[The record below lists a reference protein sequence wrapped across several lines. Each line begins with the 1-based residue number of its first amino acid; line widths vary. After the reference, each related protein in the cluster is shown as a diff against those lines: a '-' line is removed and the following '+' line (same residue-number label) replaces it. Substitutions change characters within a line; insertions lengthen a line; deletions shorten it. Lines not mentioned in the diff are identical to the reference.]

1 MSSAVSSPQEIE
13 AGRVILGAQRF
24 PDFSTH
30 ENQPSQAPSHMRGFR
45 PATPDLLGAV
55 GVGVVELDAVGVGVV
70 GENVFQKLRI
80 RVVTST
86 SAILAGANCALWSLD
101 LNGPCGAAA
110 AAGSLSTKSAL
121 ERSLELL
128 QSRRGLLWSDQ
139 VLALERQLNSLLS
152 DEDELVENGM
162 TISTA
167 SLDGLVDFLAAHRP
181 HTHPRLSLTRNG
193 RFAASWSPYNRAKLT
208 LIFTREAADW
218 VGVDLDATTPVR
230 DKGVVLIDSLNGM
243 PLPFRSWIVD

>member
-1 MSSAVSSPQEIE
+1 
-13 AGRVILGAQRF
+13 
-24 PDFSTH
+24 
-30 ENQPSQAPSHMRGFR
+30 
-45 PATPDLLGAV
+45 
-55 GVGVVELDAVGVGVV
+55 
-70 GENVFQKLRI
+70 
-80 RVVTST
+80 
-86 SAILAGANCALWSLD
+86 
-101 LNGPCGAAA
+101 
-110 AAGSLSTKSAL
+110 
-121 ERSLELL
+121 
-128 QSRRGLLWSDQ
+128 

-167 SLDGLVDFLAAHRP
+167 SLDGLVDFLAAHRL

-193 RFAASWSPYNRAKLT
+193 RFAASWSPYSRAKLT

-243 PLPFRSWIVD
+243 PPPFRSWIVD